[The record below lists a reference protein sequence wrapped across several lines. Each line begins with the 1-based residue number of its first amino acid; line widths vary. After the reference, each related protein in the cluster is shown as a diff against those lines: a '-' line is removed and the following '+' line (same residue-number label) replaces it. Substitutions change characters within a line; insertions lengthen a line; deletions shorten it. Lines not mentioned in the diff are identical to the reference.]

1 MDSSLLKLPCRLER
15 GHQVSVPSHIVYRYR
30 YILLNKSVTKKRNG
44 KPVFS
49 FVSLTLVSIFW
60 WRTGGS
66 VGFRCY
72 IIQHTEWYCRA
83 AQRDDVS
90 TRPFA
95 LRRVSRPTFLISS
108 SSFQA
113 FIASPSHVV
122 VATRQLNG
130 NTPTASSWFSFSF
143 HVDPNSCVML

>member
-83 AQRDDVS
+83 VAPDSNASSPCHPPSSHVRQ
-90 TRPFA
+90 
-95 LRRVSRPTFLISS
+95 LRILELISRNWLRCMMFG
-108 SSFQA
+108 SFG
-113 FIASPSHVV
+113 SPRRRYV
-122 VATRQLNG
+122 
-130 NTPTASSWFSFSF
+130 
-143 HVDPNSCVML
+143 

>member
-1 MDSSLLKLPCRLER
+1 MSTRKRSSSFCSLPYSVSLSLYPIEISQSRKKEMGSPFSASFLSLL
-15 GHQVSVPSHIVYRYR
+15 
-30 YILLNKSVTKKRNG
+30 
-44 KPVFS
+44 F
-49 FVSLTLVSIFW
+49 SIFW